1 MNYNKI
7 HAVTGGE
14 RLFQR
19 LTTLGG
25 KALVSSRLGQHPF
38 IKLAGRGQQFG
49 DYLEGAV
56 YAFTFKRLMK
66 ATHGIF
72 ENASISA
79 DAGNREL
86 TRLLSQWFDWL
97 TRDEIATL
105 MRDTL
110 RAHAASNKAIAKGIK
125 HDMFGPKRLLRCC
138 FCGVE
143 LRPDGKG
150 VFRDPRGNRAT
161 LEHIWPSSLGG
172 DSIENN
178 LAPACHECNREK
190 DDLFIWEQGLVHN
203 FVYPINF
210 QNSDYLARVPI
221 YERLLLQ
228 RRAVILLAQRDQLS
242 LKQALLQVGA
252 YGTWAA
258 IDPGDTWD
266 FFNIQN
272 HSVNLGERLW

>member
-1 MNYNKI
+1 MNYNRI

-25 KALVSSRLGQHPF
+25 KALLSSRLGQHPF
-38 IKLAGRGQQFG
+38 VKLAGRGQQFG

-72 ENASISA
+72 ENPGKSA
-79 DAGNREL
+79 EAGNREL

-97 TRDEIATL
+97 TRDEIAIL
-105 MRDTL
+105 MRDAL

-125 HDMFGPKRLLRCC
+125 HDMFGPIRLLRCC

-143 LRPDGKG
+143 LLSNDKG
-150 VFRDPRGNRAT
+150 EFRDPSGNRAT
-161 LEHIWPSSLGG
+161 LEHVWPSSLGG
-172 DSIENN
+172 DSIEKN

-203 FVYPINF
+203 FVT
-210 QNSDYLARVPI
+210 
-221 YERLLLQ
+221 
-228 RRAVILLAQRDQLS
+228 QLIF
-242 LKQALLQVGA
+242 KI
-252 YGTWAA
+252 A
-258 IDPGDTWD
+258 IT
-266 FFNIQN
+266 
-272 HSVNLGERLW
+272 